1 VITLGAG
8 RTILLVNDNPKER
21 DAIHRQLTGEGF
33 VVERTTDYQS
43 AVKFLGERVPNVV
56 CLDLTLPRESGYD
69 LCEYIRSQRRLQ
81 WVPILVMSERNSP
94 EEMAHAEE
102 VGANAYLK
110 KPFTPE
116 RLIRYL
122 GALLD
127 GPQASRPSVRRLRRS
142 DPPPS

>member
-1 VITLGAG
+1 MNLGAS
-8 RTILLVNDNPKER
+8 RTILLVNDHPKER
-21 DAIHRQLTGEGF
+21 ETIHRQLTEEGF
-33 VVERTTDYQS
+33 VVEKATDYQS
-43 AVKFLGERVPNVV
+43 AVKYLDERVPSVV

-69 LCEYIRSQRRLQ
+69 LCEYIRKQRRLQ
-81 WVPILVMSERNSP
+81 WVPILVMSERGSP
-94 EEMAHAEE
+94 EEMAHAED

-116 RLIRYL
+116 RLLRYL
-122 GALLD
+122 SALLD